1 MTYDAFAFEITAAQ
15 LKERRDRGDDFTLLD
30 VREVQEFA
38 IANLGGTLIPLSEL
52 SARCSELDPD
62 KETVVMCHHGI
73 RSAHHVAGG
82 RPFWVV
88 PDAGAPYFSL
98 ARFRGSA
105 DGGWGYFDLA
115 FLAKQVDHTGAYKG
129 SRQECQNQNG
139 ERQPAKPAVVV
150 GHQREKRNVGMT
162 HGRYQ

>member
-38 IANLGGTLIPLSEL
+38 IANLGGMLIPLSEL

-73 RSAHHVAGG
+73 RSAHAVLYLKNLGFRDVKNLRGG
-82 RPFWVV
+82 IDRWSAEVDPSV
-88 PDAGAPYFSL
+88 P
-98 ARFRGSA
+98 
-105 DGGWGYFDLA
+105 
-115 FLAKQVDHTGAYKG
+115 
-129 SRQECQNQNG
+129 
-139 ERQPAKPAVVV
+139 
-150 GHQREKRNVGMT
+150 
-162 HGRYQ
+162 RY